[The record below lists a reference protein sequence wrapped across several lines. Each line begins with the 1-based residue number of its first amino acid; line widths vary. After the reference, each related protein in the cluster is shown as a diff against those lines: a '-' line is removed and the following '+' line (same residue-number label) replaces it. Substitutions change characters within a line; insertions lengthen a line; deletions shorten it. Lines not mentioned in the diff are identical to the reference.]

1 MQKIKWP
8 DGKCFAFTVFDDT
21 DLATV
26 ENTKPVYD
34 FLKDCGFKTTKS
46 IWPLSGKE
54 IPTIGGDTCEN
65 PEYLNW
71 IKELRS
77 SGFEIGFHN
86 ATYNSSFR
94 EQTIKGIKR
103 FEEIIGHSPDVMANH
118 ANCIEN
124 IYWGENRVSGLQRLV
139 YNILTRGK
147 RKKYFK
153 GHIEGSPYFWGDI
166 CREKIRYVR
175 NFIYSEI
182 DTLKKCPFMPYF
194 DPQRPYV
201 NNWFASSVGGRVASF
216 NNTISEANQD
226 RLEEDNGCC
235 IMYTHFA
242 NGFYQDGKLNSD
254 FKNLMQ
260 RLSKKNGWFVPVS
273 TLLDYILEFRGKY
286 ILKNRARRFLELQ
299 WLLHRIQVR
308 TNE

>member
-8 DGKCFAFTVFDDT
+8 DGKYFAFTVFDDT

-54 IPTIGGDTCEN
+54 IPTIGGDTCED

-71 IKELRS
+71 IEELQS

-86 ATYNSSFR
+86 ATYHSSFR

-103 FEEIIGHSPDVMANH
+103 FEEIIGHSPDVMAQH
-118 ANCIEN
+118 ADCQEN
-124 IYWGENRVSGLQRLV
+124 IYWGENRLTGLNKLF
-139 YNILTRGK
+139 YNILTRG
-147 RKKYFK
+147 RRINFYRGHVEGDPLFWADYCKKY
-153 GHIEGSPYFWGDI
+153 IT
-166 CREKIRYVR
+166 YVR
-175 NFIYSEI
+175 NFVFE
-182 DTLKKCPFMPYF
+182 DLNTLKQCPFIPYH

-201 NNWFASSVGGRVASF
+201 NFWFASTEGAAVQSF
-216 NNTISEANQD
+216 NNALAEENQD
-226 RLEEDNGCC
+226 RLEAEGGAC

-242 NGFYQDGKLNSD
+242 NGFYLDG
-254 FKNLMQ
+254 
-260 RLSKKNGWFVPVS
+260 RLDKRFESLIKRLAKKNGWFVPVS
-273 TLLDYILEFRGKY
+273 TLLDYLRERNGDYVITNSQRRALERK
-286 ILKNRARRFLELQ
+286 
-299 WLLHRIQVR
+299 WLLHKIQVR
-308 TNE
+308 TT

>member
-1 MQKIKWP
+1 MQEIKWP
-8 DGKCFAFTVFDDT
+8 DGKDFVFTIFDDT

-54 IPTIGGDTCEN
+54 ILTIRGDTCED

-71 IKELRS
+71 IKELQS

-86 ATYNSSFR
+86 ATYHSSFR

-103 FEEIIGHSPDVMANH
+103 FEEIIGHSPDVMAQH
-118 ANCIEN
+118 ADCIEN
-124 IYWGENRVSGLQRLV
+124 IYWGENRMSGLQRFV

-147 RKKYFK
+147 GKKYYK

-175 NFIYSEI
+175 NFVYSEI
-182 DTLKKCPFMPYF
+182 DTLKKCPFIPYH

-201 NNWFASSVGGRVASF
+201 NFWFASTEGAAVQSF
-216 NNTISEANQD
+216 NNTLAEENQD
-226 RLEEDNGCC
+226 RLEAEGGAC

-242 NGFYQDGKLNSD
+242 NGFYLDG
-254 FKNLMQ
+254 
-260 RLSKKNGWFVPVS
+260 RLDKRFESLIKRLAKKNGWFVPVS
-273 TLLDYILEFRGKY
+273 TLLDYLRERNGDYVITNSQRRALERK
-286 ILKNRARRFLELQ
+286 
-299 WLLHRIQVR
+299 WLLHKIQVG
-308 TNE
+308 TT